1 MHIRGIALRK
11 GPNRRALTIP
21 APLRSSV
28 IISAWCRASGLSTQK
43 FVGFYEPDDHARVT
57 R

>member
-1 MHIRGIALRK
+1 MHIRGNALRK
-11 GPNRRALTIP
+11 GANRRALPIP
-21 APLRSSV
+21 PPSHSSV

-43 FVGFYEPDDHARVT
+43 FVSFYEPDDHARVT